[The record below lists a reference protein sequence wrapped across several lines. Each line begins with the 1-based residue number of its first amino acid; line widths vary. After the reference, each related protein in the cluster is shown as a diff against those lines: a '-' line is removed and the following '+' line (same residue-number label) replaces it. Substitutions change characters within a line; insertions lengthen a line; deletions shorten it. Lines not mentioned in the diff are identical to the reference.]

1 MKMKNINPLVI
12 QSMSEDVIG
21 VVLQRSRPTYQNFA
35 EDPAGESVQVHLE
48 SQFAGIDELDH
59 EAQRIRPT
67 KDETAARVKRRE
79 RGRVN
84 QARFRIRRKTFI
96 VNLETRV
103 QLLKQEIQQLQRGH
117 DHIVVGAPT
126 KRTLWVVA
134 VEYFHIFRH
143 GLHTAEGVH
152 DLDMDFLRSSLAS
165 NMTTGTSTGLA
176 VHLRCWRVFTGCF
189 PDIRVELKHLGL
201 CTETSLL
208 AATTT
213 TITIT
218 ADSLRVLFPHLV
230 YAPNYTRCSEL
241 VAKLQGQ
248 CLVIQ
253 GSVRFDWD
261 KAINRVTGLYVQ
273 MDMVSPLLRILG
285 SLEDVSLAFSFA
297 RITPDGNL
305 VAREIVSGALCSF

>member
-59 EAQRIRPT
+59 EAQRTRSA
-67 KDETAARVKRRE
+67 KDETAARITRRE

-117 DHIVVGAPT
+117 DQIVVGAPT

-165 NMTTGTSTGLA
+165 NMTT
-176 VHLRCWRVFTGCF
+176 
-189 PDIRVELKHLGL
+189 DIRVELKQLGL
-201 CTETSLL
+201 L
-208 AATTT
+208 
-213 TITIT
+213 
-218 ADSLRVLFPHLV
+218 

>member
-21 VVLQRSRPTYQNFA
+21 VVLQRSRPTFA
-35 EDPAGESVQVHLE
+35 EDPTGESVQVHLE
-48 SQFAGIDELDH
+48 SQFAGIDELNH
-59 EAQRIRPT
+59 EAQRTRST

-84 QARFRIRRKTFI
+84 QARFRIRRKALI

-103 QLLKQEIQQLQRGH
+103 QLLKQEIQQLQRGY
-117 DHIVVGAPT
+117 DQIVVGAPT

-143 GLHTAEGVH
+143 GLQTAEGAH
-152 DLDMDFLRSSLAS
+152 DLNMDFLRSSLAS
-165 NMTTGTSTGLA
+165 NMITD
-176 VHLRCWRVFTGCF
+176 V
-189 PDIRVELKHLGL
+189 RVELKHLGL
-201 CTETSLL
+201 RTETSLL
-208 AATTT
+208 ATTTT

-230 YAPNYTRCSEL
+230 YAPNYTRRSEL

-253 GSVRFDWD
+253 GSVRIDWD